1 MTMGTSRGPC
11 HVSRAHPP
19 KTPTYDAGV
28 APRAARGGI
37 FRPQRLRTRVVVLR
51 LMEPGVV
58 AGEVVSEDGARPH
71 STATI

>member
-19 KTPTYDAGV
+19 KTTYDAGV
-28 APRAARGGI
+28 TPRAARGGV

-51 LMEPGVV
+51 LMEPDMV

-71 STATI
+71 STAPI